1 MFTFCFLLTINI
13 ICMVLLA
20 WIWIA
25 IIKLYTNKHYR
36 ECPPYVP
43 SFGIEKKII
52 INRTAE
58 ILKKTNRKLIILD
71 PGCGCGSLLLKLAK
85 KFPEHQFIGVE
96 WGKFAALIAKFRAR
110 KLKNVQ
116 ILCQDLF
123 EYDFSQI
130 DIIVCFLMDTLM
142 EKFGDKVLKEHKKV
156 QIIISNT
163 FKIPNLPLYE
173 EIKTGKCLFFKNVY
187 IYKLD

>member
-71 PGCGCGSLLLKLAK
+71 PGCGCGSLLLK
-85 KFPEHQFIGVE
+85 
-96 WGKFAALIAKFRAR
+96 
-110 KLKNVQ
+110 
-116 ILCQDLF
+116 
-123 EYDFSQI
+123 
-130 DIIVCFLMDTLM
+130 
-142 EKFGDKVLKEHKKV
+142 
-156 QIIISNT
+156 
-163 FKIPNLPLYE
+163 
-173 EIKTGKCLFFKNVY
+173 
-187 IYKLD
+187 

>member
-13 ICMVLLA
+13 ICMVLLV

-142 EKFGDKVLKEHKKV
+142 EKFGNKVLKEHKKA

-163 FKIPNLPLYE
+163 FEIPNLPLYE
-173 EIKTGKCLFFKNVY
+173 EIKTGKCFFFKNVY

>member
-142 EKFGDKVLKEHKKV
+142 EKFGNKVLKEHKKT